1 MFKKTGIAGL
11 MALFISFWVFT
22 GFAFAAKD
30 SGIFMTVTT
39 GKRMVVNHNI
49 QQAKQGAV
57 SDALSAAVQNAFSEL
72 MTPQVLASNLD
83 FLYTEILSHPS
94 DFIITYRSLGEIE
107 HKSAFLV
114 AVESRVNLE
123 MLQKTLT
130 DAKILD
136 AGKDKPFIMF
146 FISEKTPSDDLPR
159 YWWGKDSTSYKSLA
173 EETIAG
179 KMIQNRF
186 MLVGN
191 GPQRPDP
198 SFYNITFI
206 SVDDI
211 NSARTLGKEMK
222 ADMIIFGN
230 AASSLATNRM
240 GGEKTFDAEILLQAY
255 DVNTG
260 EKIISSKVQA
270 VAKSNTDEEGYTQ
283 ALVKAAGVSAE
294 DLIEKINSYWSR
306 NLRKE
311 QTFDLKLSGDNFLP
325 RFIALKQRFKDM
337 PEIINTLQK
346 EIGSNSSLVQ
356 IQYKGNPSRFANAVM
371 LKTFDSFG
379 LEITDVTD
387 NLVTIRFIEKQP
399 APAAEGS
406 KVPAP
411 Q

>member
-211 NSARTLGKEMK
+211 NSARTLGKEMM

-387 NLVTIRFIEKQP
+387 TLVTIRFIEKQQ

-406 KVPAP
+406 KAPAP